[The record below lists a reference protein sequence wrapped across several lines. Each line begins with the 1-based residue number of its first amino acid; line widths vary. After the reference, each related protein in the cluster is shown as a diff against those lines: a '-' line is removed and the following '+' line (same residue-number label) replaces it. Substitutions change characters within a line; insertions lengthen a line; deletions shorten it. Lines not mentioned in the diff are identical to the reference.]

1 MEPTPLKKLLFILA
15 SLEFLLGAAYIIS
28 AYFSTAPYGF
38 EDFSES
44 GGSIGTILIILALI
58 TATAIIKNWSVFAY
72 CLLLFLS
79 MFFSGSWVCWIIR
92 RKFLYS
98 SEYLIRD
105 VLFSMI
111 FIVSLLSLIW
121 IFIEGSKKLKS

>member
-1 MEPTPLKKLLFILA
+1 MKLITLKKLLLILA
-15 SLEFLLGAAYIIS
+15 SLEFILGTAYIIS

-58 TATAIIKNWSVFAY
+58 TATAVIKNWLGFSY
-72 CLLLFLS
+72 SLLLSLS
-79 MFFSGSWVCWIIR
+79 IFFSDDRVYWIVHR
-92 RKFLYS
+92 GFLYS

-105 VLFSMI
+105 ALFGMI
-111 FIVSLLSLIW
+111 FVVSLLSLIC
-121 IFIEGSKKLKS
+121 IFIEGLKNLK